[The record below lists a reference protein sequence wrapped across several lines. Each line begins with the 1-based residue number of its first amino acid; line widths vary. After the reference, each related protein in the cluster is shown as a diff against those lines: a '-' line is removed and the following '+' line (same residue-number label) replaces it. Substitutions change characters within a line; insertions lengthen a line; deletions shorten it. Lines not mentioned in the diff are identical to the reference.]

1 MNMRTRVLSDADIR
15 KIHATSLEVMEKLG
29 IHIQDT
35 GALKTFDII
44 ARECEKSGFLDNPHT
59 YKHFRQEHFIPS
71 VSDRSMLASWQENGE
86 RDVRMRVRE
95 IIEEYLDAYRK
106 PQLPDSLE
114 QTLED
119 IIKSS

>member
-1 MNMRTRVLSDADIR
+1 MDGEIAQIIKRIQA
-15 KIHATSLEVMEKLG
+15 G
-29 IHIQDT
+29 ITVDSEHL
-35 GALKTFDII
+35 AFDII

-71 VSDRSMLASWQENGE
+71 VSDRSMRATWQEDGE
-86 RDVRMRVRE
+86 QDVRIRARDVVKER
-95 IIEEYLDAYRK
+95 LDAYQK

-119 IIKSS
+119 IITSC